1 MVDGGDRMTRAG
13 NYVLGLM
20 DDDERERAERDLERD
35 ADFRDAVVEIAERMH
50 MFDITA
56 SPETLPRTMW
66 ETVSAR
72 IADMPQM
79 RAASPGDNKADTP
92 TRPNIQPEGTKAI
105 WRGPHSV
112 GGSRGLLMAA
122 ALIAAFALGYLTASL

>member
-1 MVDGGDRMTRAG
+1 MVDGVDRMTRAG

-35 ADFRDAVVEIAERMH
+35 GDFRDAVVEVAERMH
-50 MFDITA
+50 LFDIRK
-56 SPETLPRTMW
+56 PPQTLSQTMW
-66 ETVSAR
+66 EAISER
-72 IADMPQM
+72 IAELPQM
-79 RAASPGDNKADTP
+79 HATSSGDGKADTP
-92 TRPNIQPEGTKAI
+92 TRPIIQPEGTKAI